1 MGMTTMQDAARGED
15 SAYIRDLGRAFGG
28 ALLFSLPLLMTMEMW
43 ALGFAAEPERRL
55 VFLLAALPV
64 LFGLAHYAGFSA
76 RRGLV
81 NNALDT
87 LVAVSYTHLTLPTT
101 PYV

>member
-1 MGMTTMQDAARGED
+1 MTSMQDAARADD

-55 VFLLAALPV
+55 VFLL
-64 LFGLAHYAGFSA
+64 
-76 RRGLV
+76 
-81 NNALDT
+81 
-87 LVAVSYTHLTLPTT
+87 
-101 PYV
+101 